1 METPAEVKDGAT
13 LRDYLAAERT
23 FLAWMRT
30 GLALMGFGFVVA
42 RFGLF
47 LEEFRI
53 VQPAS
58 HPSTHQFSLWSGTTL
73 IVVGVALNLYSA
85 WRHVRLLE
93 DLKRGEIRHGGSSR
107 EAVMV
112 AVFLAVVGL
121 AMALYLTVT
130 RALG

>member
-1 METPAEVKDGAT
+1 MTDGAT

-23 FLAWMRT
+23 FLAWIRT

-47 LEEFRI
+47 LEELRI

-58 HPSTHQFSLWSGTTL
+58 HPLPHRFSLWSGTTL
-73 IVVGVALNLYSA
+73 ILVGVVLNLYSA
-85 WRHVRLLE
+85 WRHVHLLE
-93 DLKRGEIRHGGSSR
+93 DLNSGEIRHRGSPKQ
-107 EAVMV
+107 AVII
-112 AVFLAVVGL
+112 AVFLAAVGL
-121 AMALYLTVT
+121 AMAVYLTVT